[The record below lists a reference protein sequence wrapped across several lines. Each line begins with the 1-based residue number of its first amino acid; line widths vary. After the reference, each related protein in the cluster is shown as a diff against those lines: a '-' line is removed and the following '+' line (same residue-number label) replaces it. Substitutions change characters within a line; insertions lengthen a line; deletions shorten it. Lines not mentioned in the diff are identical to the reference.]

1 MGSCYRIVAYNGGP
15 LSVYFTSSQKMDDKR
30 DQAHEDRKKEKAKE
44 LAQIQANSEGI
55 KLMLKYMLERYHAE
69 YMIQGFITPD
79 QRRSYS
85 DIYEAYVGLHGNG
98 EGTKMKEEIM
108 NLQIR
113 TDMHPVNPFITL
125 LKKSADSQ
133 E

>member
-1 MGSCYRIVAYNGGP
+1 
-15 LSVYFTSSQKMDDKR
+15 
-30 DQAHEDRKKEKAKE
+30 
-44 LAQIQANSEGI
+44 
-55 KLMLKYMLERYHAE
+55 MLKYMLERYHAE

-113 TDMHPVNPFITL
+113 TDLHPANPFITL

-133 E
+133 G

>member
-1 MGSCYRIVAYNGGP
+1 MGSCCGIVAFNGGS
-15 LSVYFTSSQKMDDKR
+15 LSVYFFDKR
-30 DQAHEDRKKEKAKE
+30 DQAHEDRKKEKAQE
-44 LAQIQANSEGI
+44 LAQIHANSEGI

-69 YMIQGFITPD
+69 YMTQGFITPD